1 MNRRKVKFSLQY
13 KITGLIFAL
22 IIITMA
28 VVLYYTINM
37 NIENQQREIRKSASQ
52 IIDTLS
58 ALRLVTSI
66 QSGGASGKSDWLIYE
81 KYLNLLSKLDKNI
94 IFMAILDEKSDIK
107 AFSINYDT
115 LKKDFKEIVIKEDKN
130 EFAKEIL
137 TMKINDVL
145 KMQENINIK
154 GSRLSQVVIK
164 FSKKPYI
171 KKMYITIINLS
182 ILTFILLVVG
192 FLGAWWLARF
202 ITKNFNII
210 AAGMRKVAEGNLNV
224 EVNVKS
230 NDEVGVL
237 ADDFNRMIVELREK
251 VRIKDAFETVAD
263 GLKEMDDLKKAY
275 KILTYQEMMDKI
287 TKSFSPLSDANSSQ
301 SFFVFIDISSF
312 SSMAYE
318 LISEEM
324 KSIIEKFVEKV
335 SLTAL
340 EYQGAVLKVTENA
353 IMISFGYPFMHSD
366 DLKRAFIST
375 VEIRKELISMVKGK
389 LALGYNIED
398 FSVNFIIMQ
407 GGLVKN
413 FIDGSTMER
422 YKVITDYIKFASQY
436 GEKKKYGT
444 DVYATK
450 EIAKGT
456 DNLAVFEHVD
466 NVSLPDGK
474 QIELLKLKA
483 VKF

>member
-1 MNRRKVKFSLQY
+1 MKRRKVKFSLQF

-22 IIITMA
+22 IIVTMG
-28 VVLYYTINM
+28 VVFYYTINM
-37 NIENQQREIRKSASQ
+37 NLANQQREIKKSASQ

-58 ALRLVTSI
+58 ALRLVTSFKTTKTEK
-66 QSGGASGKSDWLIYE
+66 ADWLIYE
-81 KYLNLLSKLDKNI
+81 KYLNLLSKLDKNV
-94 IFMAILDEKSDIK
+94 IFMAILDEKSEIK
-107 AFSINYDT
+107 AYSINYDT
-115 LKKDFKEIVIKEDKN
+115 LKRDFKEIKIKDNKE

-137 TMKINDVL
+137 ETKINDVL
-145 KMQENINIK
+145 KMKENINIK
-154 GSRLSQVVIK
+154 GARLSQIVIK

-171 KKMYITIINLS
+171 KKMYITIINMS
-182 ILTFILLVVG
+182 ILTLILLASG
-192 FLGAWWLARF
+192 FLGAWGLARL

-210 AAGMRKVAEGNLNV
+210 AAGMRKVAEGNLHV
-224 EVNVKS
+224 EVDVKT

-275 KILTYQEMMDKI
+275 KILTYQEMMEKI
-287 TKSFSPLSDANSSQ
+287 TKGFAPAADETALKSYFI
-301 SFFVFIDISSF
+301 FIDISSF

-340 EYQGAVLKVTENA
+340 EYQGAVLKVSENS
-353 IMISFGYPFMHSD
+353 IIISFGYPFIHSD
-366 DLKRAFIST
+366 DLRRALIST

-389 LALGYNIED
+389 LTLGYNIED
-398 FSVNFIIMQ
+398 FAVRFIIIQ
-407 GGLVKN
+407 GGIVKN
-413 FIDGSTMER
+413 FVDSATMEK

-436 GEKKKYGT
+436 GEKKKYST

-450 EIAKGT
+450 EIARGT

-466 NVSLPDGK
+466 NVSLPDGNHL
-474 QIELLKLKA
+474 ELLKLKA

>member
-1 MNRRKVKFSLQY
+1 MKRRKIRFSLQY

-22 IIITMA
+22 IIITMT
-28 VVLYYTINM
+28 VVFYYTINM
-37 NIENQQREIRKSASQ
+37 HIKNQQREIRKSASQ

-58 ALRLVTSI
+58 ALRLVTSF
-66 QSGGASGKSDWLIYE
+66 KSEKSEKTDWMIYE

-107 AFSINYDT
+107 AFSVNADT
-115 LKKDFKEIVIKEDKN
+115 LKKDFKEVKINEDKN
-130 EFAKEIL
+130 AFAREIL
-137 TMKINDVL
+137 EMKINDVL
-145 KMQENINIK
+145 KMKENINIK
-154 GSRLSQVVIK
+154 GTRLSQIVIK
-164 FSKKPYI
+164 FSKKSYI
-171 KKMYITIINLS
+171 KKMYLTIINMS
-182 ILTFILLVVG
+182 ILTFILLVAG
-192 FLGAWWLARF
+192 FFSAWGLARF

-210 AAGMRKVAEGNLNV
+210 AAGMRKVAEGNLHV
-224 EVNVKS
+224 EVDVKA

-263 GLKEMDDLKKAY
+263 GLKDMDDLKKAY
-275 KILTYQEMMDKI
+275 KILTYQEMMEKI
-287 TKSFSPLSDANSSQ
+287 TKSFSPTADANATKA
-301 SFFVFIDISSF
+301 VFIFIDTSSF

-318 LISEEM
+318 LISDEM

-340 EYQGAVLKVTENA
+340 EYQGAVLKVAENS
-353 IMISFGYPFMHSD
+353 ILLSFGYPFMHSD
-366 DLKRAFIST
+366 DLKRALIST
-375 VEIRKELISMVKGK
+375 VEIRKELISIVKGK
-389 LALGYNIED
+389 LTLGYSIED
-398 FSVNFIIMQ
+398 FNVNFIIMQ

-413 FIDGSTMER
+413 FVDGSTMEK
-422 YKVITDYIKFASQY
+422 YKVIIDYLKFASQY

-456 DNLAVFEHVD
+456 DNLAVFEHID

-474 QIELLKLKA
+474 QMELLKLKA

>member
-1 MNRRKVKFSLQY
+1 MKRRKVKFSLQF

-22 IIITMA
+22 IIVTMG
-28 VVLYYTINM
+28 VVFYYTINM
-37 NIENQQREIRKSASQ
+37 NIANQQREIRKSASQ

-58 ALRLVTSI
+58 ALRLVTSFKTTKTEK
-66 QSGGASGKSDWLIYE
+66 ADWFIYE
-81 KYLNLLSKLDKNI
+81 KYLDLLSKLDKNI
-94 IFMAILDEKSDIK
+94 IFMAILDEKSEIK
-107 AFSINYDT
+107 AYSINYDI
-115 LKKDFKEIVIKEDKN
+115 LKRDFKEIKIKDNKE

-137 TMKINDVL
+137 ETKIKDVL
-145 KMQENINIK
+145 KMKENINIK
-154 GSRLSQVVIK
+154 GARLAQIVIK
-164 FSKKPYI
+164 FSKKSYI
-171 KKMYITIINLS
+171 KKMYITILNMS
-182 ILTFILLVVG
+182 ILTFILLASG
-192 FLGAWWLARF
+192 FFGAWGLARI

-210 AAGMRKVAEGNLNV
+210 AAGMRKVAEGNLHV
-224 EVNVKS
+224 EVDVKT

-275 KILTYQEMMDKI
+275 KILTYQEMMEKI
-287 TKSFSPLSDANSSQ
+287 TKGFAPIADETALKSYFI
-301 SFFVFIDISSF
+301 FIDISSF

-324 KSIIEKFVEKV
+324 KTIIEKFVEKV

-340 EYQGAVLKVTENA
+340 EYQGAVLKVSENS
-353 IMISFGYPFMHSD
+353 IIISFGYPFVHSD
-366 DLKRAFIST
+366 DLRRALIST

-389 LALGYNIED
+389 LTLGYNIED
-398 FSVNFIIMQ
+398 FAIHFIIMQ
-407 GGLVKN
+407 GGIVKN
-413 FIDGSTMER
+413 FVDSATMEK

-436 GEKKKYGT
+436 GEKKKYST

-450 EIAKGT
+450 EIARGT

-466 NVSLPDGK
+466 NVSLPDGNH
-474 QIELLKLKA
+474 IEILKLKA

>member
-1 MNRRKVKFSLQY
+1 MKRRKVKFSLQY

-28 VVLYYTINM
+28 VVFYYTINM
-37 NIENQQREIRKSASQ
+37 NIANQNREIKKSASQ

-58 ALRLVTSI
+58 ALRLVTSFKT
-66 QSGGASGKSDWLIYE
+66 SAAEKTDWLIYE

-94 IFMAILDEKSDIK
+94 IFMAILDEQSQIK
-107 AFSINYDT
+107 ASAVNYDII
-115 LKKDFKEIVIKEDKN
+115 KKDFKDIKINENKE

-137 TMKINDVL
+137 DLKINDVL
-145 KMQENINIK
+145 KMKENINIK
-154 GSRLSQVVIK
+154 GTRLSQIVIK

-171 KKMYITIINLS
+171 RKMYLTIINMS
-182 ILTFILLVVG
+182 ILTFILLVSG
-192 FLGAWWLARF
+192 FLGAWGLARL

-210 AAGMRKVAEGNLNV
+210 AAGMRKVAEGNLHV
-224 EVNVKS
+224 EVDVKT

-263 GLKEMDDLKKAY
+263 GLKDMDDLKKAY
-275 KILTYQEMMDKI
+275 RVLTYQEMMEKI
-287 TKSFSPLSDANSSQ
+287 TKGFSPTANEDLK
-301 SFFVFIDISSF
+301 SFFIFIDTSSF

-318 LISEEM
+318 LISDEM
-324 KSIIEKFVEKV
+324 KSIIEKFAEKV

-340 EYQGAVLKVTENA
+340 EYQGAVLKVTENF
-353 IMISFGYPFMHSD
+353 ILLSFGYPFMHSD
-366 DLKRAFIST
+366 DLKRALIST

-389 LALGYNIED
+389 LTLGYNIED
-398 FSVNFIIMQ
+398 FSINFIIIQ

-413 FIDGSTMER
+413 FVDGTTMEK

-436 GEKKKYGT
+436 GEKKKYAV
-444 DVYATK
+444 DVYATR
-450 EIAKGT
+450 EIARGT
-456 DNLAVFEHVD
+456 ENLAVFEHID
-466 NVSLPDGK
+466 NVSLTDGNHL
-474 QIELLKLKA
+474 ELLKLKA

>member
-1 MNRRKVKFSLQY
+1 MKRRKIKFSLQY
-13 KITGLIFAL
+13 KITILIFAL
-22 IIITMA
+22 IIVTMGI
-28 VVLYYTINM
+28 VFYYTINM
-37 NIENQQREIRKSASQ
+37 NLTNQQREIRKSASQ

-58 ALRLVTSI
+58 ALRLVTSF
-66 QSGGASGKSDWLIYE
+66 KSDKTEKADWLIYE

-94 IFMAILDEKSDIK
+94 IFMAILDEKSEIK
-107 AFSINYDT
+107 AYSINYDT
-115 LKKDFKEIVIKEDKN
+115 LKKDFKEVSIKDNKE

-137 TMKINDVL
+137 ETKISDVL
-145 KMQENINIK
+145 KMKENINIK
-154 GSRLSQVVIK
+154 GTRLSQIIIK

-171 KKMYITIINLS
+171 RKMYITILNMS
-182 ILTFILLVVG
+182 ILTFILLASG
-192 FLGAWWLARF
+192 FFSAWGLARL

-210 AAGMRKVAEGNLNV
+210 AAGMRKVAEGNLHV
-224 EVNVKS
+224 EVDVKA

-275 KILTYQEMMDKI
+275 KILTYQEMMEKI
-287 TKSFSPLSDANSSQ
+287 TKSFSPVADENAHKLYLI
-301 SFFVFIDISSF
+301 FIDTLSF

-318 LISEEM
+318 LISDEM
-324 KSIIEKFVEKV
+324 KSIIEKFAEKI
-335 SLTAL
+335 SMTAL
-340 EYQGAVLKVTENA
+340 EYQGAVLKVTENF
-353 IMISFGYPFMHSD
+353 ILLSFGYPFMHSD
-366 DLKRAFIST
+366 DLKRAIIST

-389 LALGYNIED
+389 LTLGYNIED
-398 FSVNFIIMQ
+398 FNVNFIIMQ

-413 FIDGSTMER
+413 FIDGTTMER

-436 GEKKKYGT
+436 GEKKKYGI

-450 EIAKGT
+450 EITRGT

-474 QIELLKLKA
+474 QLELLKLKA